1 VVPYIAELSV
11 KDLAL
16 VSELRLE
23 LSSGLTVLTG
33 ETGAGKS
40 MLVDALLA
48 VTGGRVASGM
58 VRDGAERAQVEAV
71 FAGVRDDDLVLSR
84 EIAAGRSPARI
95 DQKTVPVSALA
106 ETGADLVAIHGQ
118 GDQLRLARP
127 AIQRDVLDAYGG
139 HAAMREGAAV
149 AYAALVSLRRER
161 ESLGGDPRERERRAA
176 LLAHEVDEIRAAKLR
191 PNEEVELDAELTVAR
206 SAEKLR
212 EAAHAAQE
220 MLAGDRASA
229 RDRLALAERELRR
242 AAEIDPRLAVIADR
256 AAAQVSESDDL
267 AVELRRYA
275 DGVESDP
282 KRLADLQA
290 RSDLLYD
297 LKRKYGD
304 GVAAILA
311 HGERAATEL
320 EALRQS
326 ETRLAH
332 LDGEERDARR
342 ALASA
347 AKLIHDARSKAG
359 AALADAV
366 ETQLKDLALARCAF
380 SVQLE
385 PREPDATG
393 GDDVRFLIAPNPG
406 EPAKPID
413 QIASGGELSRIML
426 ALEVSLAANDRTPV
440 LVFDEVDAGVGG
452 RVGETLGR
460 ALWSLARHHQVMVVS
475 HLPQVAAYADQ
486 HISVRK
492 EVRKGRTHV
501 VAQKLDESASVAEL
515 AEMLG
520 AGGAKS
526 LAAGAKELRDS
537 ANAWKRPAAKRANA
551 AAKR

>member
-1 VVPYIAELSV
+1 M

-16 VSELRLE
+16 VSELRLD

-58 VRDGAERAQVEAV
+58 VRDGAERAYIEAV
-71 FAGVRDDDLVLSR
+71 FSGVRDDDLVLSR

-95 DQKTVPVSALA
+95 DQKTVPVSTLA

-127 AIQRDVLDAYGG
+127 QIQRDVLDAYGG
-139 HAAMREGAAV
+139 HQALRERV
-149 AYAALVSLRRER
+149 ADAHATLASLRRER
-161 ESLGGDPRERERRAA
+161 ESLGGDPRERERRAT
-176 LLAHEVDEIRAAKLR
+176 LLAHGVEEIGAARLR
-191 PNEEVELDAELTVAR
+191 PNEESELDAQLTVAR

-212 EAAHAAQE
+212 ELARTAHE

-229 RDRLALAERELRR
+229 HDRLALIERELRR
-242 AAEIDPRLAVIADR
+242 AADLDPRLAALADR
-256 AAAQVSESDDL
+256 AAAQVTESDDL
-267 AVELRRYA
+267 ASDVRRYA
-275 DGVESDP
+275 EGVDADP
-282 KRLADLQA
+282 SRLAELQS
-290 RSDLLYD
+290 RSDLLHD
-297 LKRKYGD
+297 LRRKYGD
-304 GVAAILA
+304 DVASILA
-311 HGERAATEL
+311 HADRAAAEL
-320 EALRQS
+320 ETLRQS
-326 ETRLAH
+326 ETRLAL
-332 LDGEERDARR
+332 LDDEERDARGS
-342 ALASA
+342 LAKA
-347 AKLIHDARSKAG
+347 AKQLHDARSKAG
-359 AALADAV
+359 VTLASAV
-366 ETQLKDLALARCAF
+366 EAQLKDLALARCAF
-380 SVQLE
+380 SVHLE
-385 PREPDATG
+385 PRDPDATG
-393 GDDVRFLIAPNPG
+393 ADDVRFLIAPNPG
-406 EPAKPID
+406 EAAKPIE

-426 ALEVSLAANDRTPV
+426 ALEVVLAANDRTPV

-501 VAQKLDESASVAEL
+501 VAEKLDESESVDEL

-537 ANAWKRPAAKRANA
+537 ANAWQKNSRRTGTN
-551 AAKR
+551 R